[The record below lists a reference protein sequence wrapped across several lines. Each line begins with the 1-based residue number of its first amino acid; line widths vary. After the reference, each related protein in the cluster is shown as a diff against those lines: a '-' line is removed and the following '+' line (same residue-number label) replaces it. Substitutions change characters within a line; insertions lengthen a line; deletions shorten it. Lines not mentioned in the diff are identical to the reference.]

1 MIYLIKLSTINYNSS
16 NWGWKKEKGYPT
28 PPTPFPATQMGKRK
42 FYFAYRII
50 HRKNQVVIARFI
62 YTPIPLL
69 QSDCNWM
76 WAWQKL
82 NLSRSNTHQLN
93 RSLLFIT
100 WLWRSGRQPVRCA
113 ATAGVWAWVWI
124 TILSWITVPST
135 VTPAEPRWVI
145 IWVNR
150 SICSSIKC
158 WPPVIT
164 CWGCSGSWAILCT
177 MNCQKSVPS
186 NNMRTIREK
195 LPI

>member
-1 MIYLIKLSTINYNSS
+1 MINLIKLSTINYNSS

-28 PPTPFPATQMGKRK
+28 PPTPFPLTQMGKRK
-42 FYFAYRII
+42 FYFASRII

-82 NLSRSNTHQLN
+82 NPSRSNTPKEYTK
-93 RSLLFIT
+93 LFVSWT
-100 WLWRSGRQPVRCA
+100 GLWRSGRQPVRCA
-113 ATAGVWAWVWI
+113 ATAGVWAWTWI

-135 VTPAEPRWVI
+135 VTSGKPWWVI

-150 SICSSIKC
+150 SIGSRIKC

-164 CWGCSGSWAILCT
+164 YRGSIGFWAAPCT
-177 MNCQKSVPS
+177 NEMLEIS
-186 NNMRTIREK
+186 I
-195 LPI
+195 